1 MASVWQR
8 SPGAALPGR
17 VCRRALRTRSLRV
30 RAAAPPTSSA
40 PSTVPL
46 TKQDLVQHLRS
57 GCKPRDKWRCGA
69 RDACFP
75 LRRARARKNRLQRQP
90 WHRGGGD
97 ADDADP
103 TPLRTR
109 SIGTE
114 HEKFGFRKADKRP
127 IDYNEVKHLLLGLVN
142 RRVLRQSV
150 ARARRAAPPRTA
162 HAAEHLA
169 TQVWLGAHPRKGL
182 HHRCQA

>member
-1 MASVWQR
+1 MRASR
-8 SPGAALPGR
+8 CAALAPE
-17 VCRRALRTRSLRV
+17 RT
-30 RAAAPPTSSA
+30 
-40 PSTVPL
+40 
-46 TKQDLVQHLRS
+46 
-57 GCKPRDKWRCGA
+57 GCKGS
-69 RDACFP
+69 
-75 LRRARARKNRLQRQP
+75 
-90 WHRGGGD
+90 RGTVV
-97 ADDADP
+97 AASCVADP

-162 HAAEHLA
+162 HSAEHLA